1 MKINQT
7 FTLFIFFVS
16 FNFAF
21 SQKQDST
28 ATTNGRLL
36 PSSDATVPENGDY
49 GVNALQ
55 EYNEAYFVVNRLNE
69 AIGLPPNKFN
79 FQSPQA
85 TLEHFI
91 ISARNGNYEDAA
103 YALNLNLLPDSLT
116 PEQAA
121 TLAEKLYF
129 ILNQRVSIDWG
140 SLSDRP
146 DGQIDISTTTNK
158 SIAGKPLRSV
168 VFGEVS
174 LDSRDVVLRLQ
185 RVKYKE
191 FGAFW
196 LISAN
201 TVENIDALYEQ
212 YGPRQLDRMMPDWA
226 RIRLLN
232 MPVWKFA
239 GTLLLI
245 FLSYLL
251 GKFSLFIL
259 RRLFRKSKQIWV
271 KTIAK
276 KLAIPAAWAIGVL
289 FFYVTLNKLIS
300 FGGSFAS
307 TLYAILLI
315 AVIGTITWFI
325 MRFIDSF
332 MVYVAETKIGDADPE
347 ENNEA
352 RMMMTYISVAR
363 RVITFI
369 VIIVGI
375 AVILSQFRSL
385 EKLGISLIASAG
397 LATVILGVA
406 AQSTLGN
413 IIAGIQI
420 AITRPAR
427 IGDTVIINDDWGYV
441 EDIRFTYMVV
451 RTWDQRRLIVP
462 LKNIIS
468 NTFENWSMTSA
479 HQIRPIILHADYEID
494 VSKIRTKFEE
504 ILKDNEN
511 WDEEYPPKVQV
522 IETTEKGIKIRALCS
537 AKDASTT
544 WDLHCELREE
554 LVRFI
559 CQLEN
564 GKHLSKTR
572 LQFENEPE
580 VNDSENSKK
589 NKKKSKTEKKSKKK
603 KSKQDQKKEKTD
615 AKEKESND

>member
-1 MKINQT
+1 MKTNQALIL
-7 FTLFIFFVS
+7 FLLLFIFQI
-16 FNFAF
+16 NLA
-21 SQKQDST
+21 QDEDST

-36 PSSDATVPENGDY
+36 PSSEPTVPENGNY

-55 EYNEAYFVVNRLNE
+55 EYNEAYFTVNRLNE

-85 TLEHFI
+85 TLEHFVLNC
-91 ISARNGNYEDAA
+91 RNGNYKDAA

-140 SLSDRP
+140 GLSDRP

-158 SIAGKPLRSV
+158 AIAGKPLRSV

-174 LDSRDVVLRLQ
+174 LNGRDVVMRLQ
-185 RVKYKE
+185 RVKYKD

-196 LISAN
+196 LISSN

-212 YGPRQLDRMMPDWA
+212 YGPRELDRMMPDWA
-226 RIRLLN
+226 RIKWLN

-239 GTLLLI
+239 GTLLLG
-245 FLSYLL
+245 FLAYLL
-251 GKFSLFIL
+251 GKLSLFIL
-259 RRLFRKSKQIWV
+259 RRLFRKSKQVWV
-271 KTIAK
+271 NTIAK
-276 KLAIPAAWAIGVL
+276 KLATPAAWAIGVL

-307 TLYAILLI
+307 SLYAILLI

-369 VIIVGI
+369 VIIIGLS
-375 AVILSQFRSL
+375 VILSQFRSL

-427 IGDTVIINDDWGYV
+427 IGDTVIIDDEWGYV

-451 RTWDQRRLIVP
+451 RTWDQRRLVVP
-462 LKNIIS
+462 LKTIIS

-479 HQIRPIILHADYEID
+479 HQVRPIILHADYEID
-494 VSKIRTKFEE
+494 VSKIRSKFEE
-504 ILKDNEN
+504 LLKNNEN
-511 WDEEYPPKVQV
+511 WDEEEPPKVQV
-522 IETTEKGIKIRALCS
+522 VETTEKGIKIRALCS

-554 LVRFI
+554 LVNYI

-572 LQFENEPE
+572 LQFENHFEE
-580 VNDSENSKK
+580 KSTKSKAKKKKKK
-589 NKKKSKTEKKSKKK
+589 NKSNESAEKKK
-603 KSKQDQKKEKTD
+603 
-615 AKEKESND
+615 

>member
-1 MKINQT
+1 MRDT
-7 FTLFIFFVS
+7 
-16 FNFAF
+16 
-21 SQKQDST
+21 T
-28 ATTNGRLL
+28 ASKSGKLL
-36 PSSDATVPENGDY
+36 PSSEATVPKDGDY

-55 EYNEAYFVVNRLNE
+55 EYSEAYYVVNRLNE
-69 AIGLPPNKFN
+69 AIGLPPNKYN

-91 ISARNGNYEDAA
+91 FNARNESFKEAS

-146 DGQIDISTTTNK
+146 DGQIDISTATNK

-168 VFGEVS
+168 VFGEIN
-174 LDSRDVVLRLQ
+174 LDGRDIVLRLQ
-185 RVKYKE
+185 RVKYKDY
-191 FGAFW
+191 GAFW
-196 LISAN
+196 LISSN
-201 TVENIDALYEQ
+201 TVENIDALYKQ
-212 YGPRQLDRMMPDWA
+212 YGPRELDRMMPDWA
-226 RIRLLN
+226 RIKWLN

-239 GTLLLI
+239 GTFLLI
-245 FLSYLL
+245 FLAYLL
-251 GKFSLFIL
+251 GKFSLYIL
-259 RRLFRKSKQIWV
+259 RRLFRKSKEVWV
-271 KTIAK
+271 NTIAK
-276 KLAIPAAWAIGVL
+276 RLATPAAWAIGVL

-300 FGGSFAS
+300 FGGTFAS
-307 TLYAILLI
+307 TLYAVLLI

-332 MVYVAETKIGDADPE
+332 MVYVAETRIGDADPE
-347 ENNEA
+347 ENSEA

-385 EKLGISLIASAG
+385 EKLGISLLASAG

-427 IGDTVIINDDWGYV
+427 IGDTVIIEDDWGYV

-451 RTWDQRRLIVP
+451 RTWDQRRLVVP
-462 LKNIIS
+462 LKTIIS
-468 NTFENWSMTSA
+468 KTFENWSMTSA
-479 HQIRPIILHADYEID
+479 HQIRPIILYADYEID

-504 ILKDNEN
+504 LLQNNEN
-511 WDEEYPPKVQV
+511 WDSDNPPKVQV
-522 IETTEKGIKIRALCS
+522 VDTTEKAIKIRALCS

-544 WDLHCELREE
+544 WDLHCELREQ
-554 LVRFI
+554 LVSFI
-559 CQLEN
+559 ASLEN
-564 GKHLSKTR
+564 GKHLSKMR
-572 LQFENEPE
+572 LQFENELKHEKLDKTIRSKKEDEESDNNAEPE
-580 VNDSENSKK
+580 NPQDKRPKSEN
-589 NKKKSKTEKKSKKK
+589 
-603 KSKQDQKKEKTD
+603 
-615 AKEKESND
+615 

>member
-1 MKINQT
+1 MKINQPI
-7 FTLFIFFVS
+7 LFLILLFYTS
-16 FNFAF
+16 LNAQKIDDTT
-21 SQKQDST
+21 SQQSGKM
-28 ATTNGRLL
+28 L
-36 PSSDATVPENGDY
+36 PESKATVPEKGNY
-49 GVNALQ
+49 GVNALK
-55 EYNEAYFVVNRLNE
+55 EYNDAYYVVNRLNNT
-69 AIGLPPNKFN
+69 IGLPPNEFN
-79 FQSPQA
+79 FQSPQS

-91 ISARNGNYEDAA
+91 VNARNNNFKDAS
-103 YALNLNLLPDSLT
+103 YALNLNLLPDNLT

-129 ILNQRVSIDWG
+129 VLNQRVSIDWG

-158 SIAGKPLRSV
+158 AIAGKPLRSV
-168 VFGEVS
+168 VFGEIS
-174 LDSRDVVLRLQ
+174 LDGIDVVLRLQ
-185 RVKYKE
+185 RIKYKDY
-191 FGAFW
+191 GAFW

-201 TVENIDALYEQ
+201 TVENIDALYEA
-212 YGPRQLDRMMPDWA
+212 YGPRELDRMMPDWA
-226 RIRLLN
+226 RIKFMS

-245 FLSYLL
+245 LLAYLL
-251 GKFSLFIL
+251 GRFSLFVL
-259 RRLFRKSKQIWV
+259 RKLFRKSKQVWV
-271 KTIAK
+271 NTIAK
-276 KLAIPAAWAIGVL
+276 RLATPAAWAIGVL
-289 FFYVTLNKLIS
+289 FFYITLNKLIS

-332 MVYVAETKIGDADPE
+332 MVYFAETRIGDADPE
-347 ENNEA
+347 ENSEA

-462 LKNIIS
+462 LKTIIS
-468 NTFENWSMTSA
+468 HTFENWSMTSA
-479 HQIRPIILHADYEID
+479 HQIRPIILHADYQID
-494 VSKIRTKFEE
+494 VSKIRSKFEE
-504 ILKDNEN
+504 ILKNNEN

-522 IETTEKGIKIRALCS
+522 VDTTEKGIKIRALCS

-554 LVRFI
+554 LVSYI
-559 CQLEN
+559 CELES
-564 GKHLSKTR
+564 GKHLSKMR

-580 VNDSENSKK
+580 IDDSENSRKK
-589 NKKKSKTEKKSKKK
+589 KKSKKK
-603 KSKQDQKKEKTD
+603 KSKQDTQEEKTD
-615 AKEKESND
+615 SKEKGAND

>member
-1 MKINQT
+1 MKSNQ
-7 FTLFIFFVS
+7 FYLLFILLLNLNVILC
-16 FNFAF
+16 NA
-21 SQKQDST
+21 QDST
-28 ATTNGRLL
+28 ATVSGKDL
-36 PSSDATVPENGDY
+36 PSSEATVPKKGDY
-49 GVNALQ
+49 LPNAIQ
-55 EYNEAYFVVNRLNE
+55 EYNDAYFVLNRLNRP
-69 AIGLPPNKFN
+69 IGLPPNNFN

-91 ISARNGNYEDAA
+91 VKARNANFQDAS
-103 YALNLNLLPDSLT
+103 YALNLNLLPDNLSK
-116 PEQAA
+116 EQAA

-129 ILNQRVSIDWG
+129 VLNQRVKIDWG

-146 DGQIDISTTTNK
+146 DGQIDISTTTNQA
-158 SIAGKPLRSV
+158 IAGKPMRSV
-168 VFGEVS
+168 VFGEVD
-174 LDSRDVVLRLQ
+174 LNGKDVVLRLQ

-201 TVENIDALYEQ
+201 TVENIDGLYEV
-212 YGPRQLDRMMPDWA
+212 YGPRELDRMMPDWA
-226 RIRLLN
+226 RVRFLN
-232 MPVWKFA
+232 MPVWKVV
-239 GTLLLI
+239 GTLILI
-245 FLSYLL
+245 LLSYFL
-251 GKFSLFIL
+251 GKVSIGIF
-259 RRLFRKSKQIWV
+259 RKLFRKSKKAWV
-271 KTIAK
+271 NTIAK
-276 KLAIPAAWAIGVL
+276 RLATPAGWAIGVL
-289 FFYVTLNKLIS
+289 FFYVSLNKLIS

-332 MVYVAETKIGDADPE
+332 MVYVAETKIGDANPE

-363 RVITFI
+363 RVITFV

-375 AVILSQFRSL
+375 SVILSQFRSL

-427 IGDTVIINDDWGYV
+427 IGDTVIIGDDWGYV

-451 RTWDQRRLIVP
+451 RTWDLRRLVVP
-462 LKNIIS
+462 LKTIIS

-479 HQIRPIILHADYEID
+479 HQVRPIILYADYKID
-494 VSKIRTKFEE
+494 VDLVRNKFVELLEAEE
-504 ILKDNEN
+504 D
-511 WDEEYPPKVQV
+511 WDEENPPTVQV
-522 IETTEKGIKIRALCS
+522 VDVTEKALELRALCS
-537 AKDASTT
+537 SKDASTT
-544 WDLHCELREE
+544 WDLHCRLREK
-554 LVRFI
+554 LITYI
-559 CQLEN
+559 CSLED
-564 GKHLSKTR
+564 GKHLSKSR
-572 LQFENEPE
+572 VQFENTLMTQTSQTAPTKEE
-580 VNDSENSKK
+580 
-589 NKKKSKTEKKSKKK
+589 EKK
-603 KSKQDQKKEKTD
+603 E
-615 AKEKESND
+615 E